1 MIGVLTI
8 PKIDV
13 RLPIYHGTSEE
24 TIAKGV
30 GHVSDTAFPMDTVGT
45 KSVLTGHNG
54 MPGADM
60 LFTRLDETKIGDT
73 FVIQIGDVGY
83 HYVVKQMT
91 VITPEEAEV
100 YAQEPINSNDPANV
114 TLITCTPYGI
124 NSHRLLVI
132 GEFVKKANVEEDKTI
147 IPQTHFSLGKETI
160 VILFV
165 TTMGLGLIAY
175 VVKKTVDKNKTNGAL
190 KWIKTTNGGNQ
201 GWEVLIGD
209 TGWRTLNSV
218 SRVGN
223 SFIKIRRVNNLVTY
237 QFGGLQWGWFGVG
250 RRNGPGFVRHN
261 SSGDKGA
268 KLTYP
273 NGIPEGFRSENS
285 LVGPTYDDKGRPY
298 GIWYLG
304 GKSDLNFITI

>member
-1 MIGVLTI
+1 MKFNFNLNMSKRDKRLIGVLSATVFLMISLLTYGIYVKHQQGNLIRSYERKAETDKKSITTELEKATDYNKVIQEFINNRGNSNLVNSLNEYNSIFSDNDGMIGVLTI

-132 GEFVKKANVEEDKTI
+132 GEFVKKANVDEDKNI

-175 VVKKTVDKNKTNGAL
+175 VVKKTVDKNKKELNNSEEYDGY
-190 KWIKTTNGGNQ
+190 
-201 GWEVLIGD
+201 EV
-209 TGWRTLNSV
+209 
-218 SRVGN
+218 
-223 SFIKIRRVNNLVTY
+223 
-237 QFGGLQWGWFGVG
+237 
-250 RRNGPGFVRHN
+250 
-261 SSGDKGA
+261 
-268 KLTYP
+268 
-273 NGIPEGFRSENS
+273 
-285 LVGPTYDDKGRPY
+285 DDQY
-298 GIWYLG
+298 W
-304 GKSDLNFITI
+304 DVD

>member
-1 MIGVLTI
+1 MKINMSKRDKRLIGVLSITILLMISLLSYGIYVKHQQVNLIKSYERKAETDKNTIDTELEKANDYNKVIQEFINNRGNSSLVNSLNAYNSIFSDNDGMIGVLTI

-60 LFTRLDETKIGDT
+60 LFTRLDETKIGD
-73 FVIQIGDVGY
+73 VGY

-100 YAQEPINSNDPANV
+100 YAQEPINSNAPANV

-132 GEFVKKANVEEDKTI
+132 GEFVKKAKVEEDKSI

-160 VILFV
+160 VILVV
-165 TTMGLGLIAY
+165 TTLGLGLIAY
-175 VVKKTVDKNKTNGAL
+175 VVKKAVDKNKLESNDF
-190 KWIKTTNGGNQ
+190 
-201 GWEVLIGD
+201 EV
-209 TGWRTLNSV
+209 
-218 SRVGN
+218 
-223 SFIKIRRVNNLVTY
+223 
-237 QFGGLQWGWFGVG
+237 
-250 RRNGPGFVRHN
+250 
-261 SSGDKGA
+261 
-268 KLTYP
+268 
-273 NGIPEGFRSENS
+273 
-285 LVGPTYDDKGRPY
+285 YDGYEVDDQY
-298 GIWYLG
+298 W
-304 GKSDLNFITI
+304 DVD

>member
-1 MIGVLTI
+1 MSKRDKRLIGVLSITILLMISLLSYGIYVKHQQVNLIKSYERKAETDKNTIDTELEKANDYNKVIQEFINNRGNSSLVNSLNAYNSIFSDNDGMIGVLTI

-60 LFTRLDETKIGDT
+60 LFTRLDETKIGD
-73 FVIQIGDVGY
+73 VGY

-100 YAQEPINSNDPANV
+100 YAQEPINSNAPANV

-132 GEFVKKANVEEDKTI
+132 GEFVKKAKVEEDKSI

-160 VILFV
+160 VILVV
-165 TTMGLGLIAY
+165 TTLGLGLIAY
-175 VVKKTVDKNKTNGAL
+175 VVKKAVDKNKLESNDF
-190 KWIKTTNGGNQ
+190 
-201 GWEVLIGD
+201 EV
-209 TGWRTLNSV
+209 
-218 SRVGN
+218 
-223 SFIKIRRVNNLVTY
+223 
-237 QFGGLQWGWFGVG
+237 
-250 RRNGPGFVRHN
+250 
-261 SSGDKGA
+261 
-268 KLTYP
+268 
-273 NGIPEGFRSENS
+273 
-285 LVGPTYDDKGRPY
+285 YDGYEVDDQY
-298 GIWYLG
+298 W
-304 GKSDLNFITI
+304 DVD